1 LEEISMEVV
10 IVSAVRT
17 PIGRFGGALASKSA
31 VELGIIAAK
40 AAIERAG
47 IQPELVDQSI
57 FGNVYQAG
65 SGQNVARQIALGSN
79 MRQESS
85 AMTVNEV
92 CGSGLKAIRLGQ
104 TAIAMGDADVV
115 LVGGTESMSSVPFYN
130 QGMRWGA
137 KFGDQQLVDGIGRDG
152 LNDAF
157 NGQPMGITAENVA
170 ARYHVTREQQD
181 AFALRSHQRA
191 VAAAAQGAFAAE
203 IVPVTV
209 RGRKETV
216 TVTADEGPRAD
227 TSLEKLA
234 RLRTAFKPDGTVTAG
249 NASAINDGASA
260 LILMSREKAEAL
272 GVPYIAVLDGYA
284 EIGTD
289 PDYMGYAPYYVI
301 NKLLERTAS
310 DKADIDLYEINE
322 AFAAQSVAV
331 VRDLALDETRV
342 NVNGGAVALGHPL
355 GDSGAR
361 IVVTLIHA
369 LQQRQKK
376 SGVAALCIGGG
387 LGVGLQLHLV
397 D

>member
-1 LEEISMEVV
+1 VEVV

-17 PIGRFGGALASKSA
+17 PIGRFGGALASKNA
-31 VELGIIAAK
+31 VDLGIVAAK

-47 IQPELVDQSI
+47 IAPELIDQSI

-65 SGQNVARQIALGSN
+65 SGQNVARQIALGSG
-79 MRQESS
+79 MRQESI

-104 TAIAMGDADVV
+104 TAIVMGDADVV
-115 LVGGTESMSSVPFYN
+115 LVGGTESMSSVPYYN
-130 QGMRWGA
+130 TGMRWGT
-137 KFGDQQLVDGIGRDG
+137 KFGDQQLVDGLGRDG

-157 NGQPMGITAENVA
+157 NGRPMGVTAENVA
-170 ARYHVTREQQD
+170 ARYTVSREQQD

-191 VAAAAQGAFAAE
+191 LAATAAGAFADE

-209 RGRKETV
+209 QKRKETV

-234 RLRTAFKPDGTVTAG
+234 RLRPAFQEGGSVTAG
-249 NASAINDGASA
+249 NSSAINDGASA
-260 LILMSREKAEAL
+260 LIMMSREQADEL
-272 GVPYIAVLDGYA
+272 GLSYLAVLDGYA

-301 NKLLERTAS
+301 NKLLERTATA
-310 DKADIDLYEINE
+310 KAAVDLYEINE

-331 VRDLALDETRV
+331 VRDLELDEARV
-342 NVNGGAVALGHPL
+342 NVNGGAIALGHPL

-369 LQQRQKK
+369 LQQRQGHT
-376 SGVAALCIGGG
+376 GVAALCIGGG
-387 LGVGLQLHLV
+387 LGVGLQLHV
-397 D
+397 AD

>member
-1 LEEISMEVV
+1 MEVV

-17 PIGRFGGALASKSA
+17 PIGRFGGALASKNA
-31 VELGIIAAK
+31 VDLGIVAAK
-40 AAIERAG
+40 AAIKRAG
-47 IQPELVDQSI
+47 IAPELIDQSI

-65 SGQNVARQIALGSN
+65 SGQNVARQIALGSG

-104 TAIAMGDADVV
+104 TAIVMGDADVV
-115 LVGGTESMSSVPFYN
+115 LVGGTESMSSVPYYN
-130 QGMRWGA
+130 TGMRWGA
-137 KFGDQQLVDGIGRDG
+137 KFGDQQLVDGLGRDG

-157 NGQPMGITAENVA
+157 NGLPMGVTAENVA
-170 ARYHVTREQQD
+170 ARYTVSREQQD

-191 VAAAAQGAFAAE
+191 LAATAAGAFADE

-209 RGRKETV
+209 QNRKASV
-216 TVTADEGPRAD
+216 TVTTDEGPRAD

-234 RLRTAFKPDGTVTAG
+234 RLRPAFQEGGSVTAG
-249 NASAINDGASA
+249 NSSAINDGASA
-260 LILMSREKAEAL
+260 LIMMSREQADEL
-272 GVPYIAVLDGYA
+272 GLQYLAVLDGYA

-289 PDYMGYAPYYVI
+289 PDYMGYAPYHVV
-301 NKLLERTAS
+301 NKLLDRTATAKS
-310 DKADIDLYEINE
+310 AVDLYEINE

-331 VRDLALDETRV
+331 VRDLELDAARV
-342 NVNGGAVALGHPL
+342 NVNGGAIALGHPL

-369 LQQRQKK
+369 LQQRHGHT
-376 SGVAALCIGGG
+376 GVAALCIGGG
-387 LGVGLQLHLV
+387 LGVGLQLHV
-397 D
+397 AD

>member
-1 LEEISMEVV
+1 MEVV

-17 PIGRFGGALASKSA
+17 PIGRFGGALASKNA
-31 VELGIIAAK
+31 VDLGIVAAK
-40 AAIERAG
+40 AAIKRAG
-47 IQPELVDQSI
+47 IMPELIDQSI

-65 SGQNVARQIALGSN
+65 SGQNVARQIALGSG

-104 TAIAMGDADVV
+104 TAIVMGDADVV
-115 LVGGTESMSSVPFYN
+115 LVGGTESMSSVPYYN
-130 QGMRWGA
+130 TGMRWGT
-137 KFGDQQLVDGIGRDG
+137 KFGNQQLVDGLGRDG

-157 NGQPMGITAENVA
+157 NGLPMGVTAENVA
-170 ARYHVTREQQD
+170 ARYTVSREQQD

-191 VAAAAQGAFAAE
+191 LAATAAGAFADE

-209 RGRKETV
+209 QNRKASV

-234 RLRTAFKPDGTVTAG
+234 RLRPAFQEGGSVTAG
-249 NASAINDGASA
+249 NSSAINDGASA
-260 LILMSREKAEAL
+260 LIMMSREQADEL
-272 GVPYIAVLDGYA
+272 GLQYLAVLDGYA

-289 PDYMGYAPYYVI
+289 PDYMGYAPYHVV
-301 NKLLERTAS
+301 NKLLDRTATAKS
-310 DKADIDLYEINE
+310 AVDLYEINE

-331 VRDLALDETRV
+331 VRDLELDAARV
-342 NVNGGAVALGHPL
+342 NVNGGAIALGHPL

-369 LQQRQKK
+369 LQQRHGHT
-376 SGVAALCIGGG
+376 GVAALCIGGG
-387 LGVGLQLHLV
+387 LGVGLQLHV
-397 D
+397 AD

>member
-1 LEEISMEVV
+1 MEVV

-17 PIGRFGGALASKSA
+17 PIGRFGGALASKNA
-31 VELGIIAAK
+31 VDLGIVAAK

-47 IQPELVDQSI
+47 IAPELIDQSI

-65 SGQNVARQIALGSN
+65 SGQNVARQIALGSG
-79 MRQESS
+79 MRQESI

-104 TAIAMGDADVV
+104 TAIVMGDADVV
-115 LVGGTESMSSVPFYN
+115 LVGGTESMSSVPYYN
-130 QGMRWGA
+130 TGMRWGT
-137 KFGDQQLVDGIGRDG
+137 KFGDQQLVDGLGRDG

-157 NGQPMGITAENVA
+157 NGRPMGVTAENVA
-170 ARYHVTREQQD
+170 ARYTVSREQQD

-191 VAAAAQGAFAAE
+191 LAATAAGAFADE

-209 RGRKETV
+209 QKRKETV

-234 RLRTAFKPDGTVTAG
+234 RLRPAFQEGGSVTAG
-249 NASAINDGASA
+249 NSSAINDGASA
-260 LILMSREKAEAL
+260 LIMMSREQADEL
-272 GVPYIAVLDGYA
+272 GLSYLAVLDGYA

-301 NKLLERTAS
+301 NKLLERTATA
-310 DKADIDLYEINE
+310 KAAVDLYEINE

-331 VRDLALDETRV
+331 VRDLELDEARV
-342 NVNGGAVALGHPL
+342 NVNGGAIALGHPL

-369 LQQRQKK
+369 LQQRQGHT
-376 SGVAALCIGGG
+376 GVAALCIGGG
-387 LGVGLQLHLV
+387 LGVGLQLHV
-397 D
+397 AD

>member
-1 LEEISMEVV
+1 VEVV

-17 PIGRFGGALASKSA
+17 PIGRFGGALASKNA
-31 VELGIIAAK
+31 VDLGIVAAK
-40 AAIERAG
+40 AAIKRAG
-47 IQPELVDQSI
+47 IMPELIDQSI

-65 SGQNVARQIALGSN
+65 SGQNVARQIALGSG

-104 TAIAMGDADVV
+104 TAIVMGDADVV
-115 LVGGTESMSSVPFYN
+115 LVGGTESMSSVPYYN
-130 QGMRWGA
+130 TGMRWGT
-137 KFGDQQLVDGIGRDG
+137 KFGNQQLVDGLGRDG

-157 NGQPMGITAENVA
+157 NGLPMGVTAENVA
-170 ARYHVTREQQD
+170 ARYTVSREQQD

-191 VAAAAQGAFAAE
+191 LAATAAGAFADE

-209 RGRKETV
+209 QNRKASV

-234 RLRTAFKPDGTVTAG
+234 RLRPAFQEGGSVTAG
-249 NASAINDGASA
+249 NSSAINDGASA
-260 LILMSREKAEAL
+260 LIMMSREQADEL
-272 GVPYIAVLDGYA
+272 GLQYLAVLDGYA

-289 PDYMGYAPYYVI
+289 PDYMGYAPYHVV
-301 NKLLERTAS
+301 NKLLDRTATAKS
-310 DKADIDLYEINE
+310 AVDLYEINE

-331 VRDLALDETRV
+331 VRDLELDAARV
-342 NVNGGAVALGHPL
+342 NVNGGAIALGHPL

-369 LQQRQKK
+369 LQQRHGHT
-376 SGVAALCIGGG
+376 GVAALCIGGG
-387 LGVGLQLHLV
+387 LGVGLQLHV
-397 D
+397 AD

>member
-1 LEEISMEVV
+1 MEVV

-260 LILMSREKAEAL
+260 LILMSREKAEVL
-272 GVPYIAVLDGYA
+272 GVPYIAVLDAYA
-284 EIGTD
+284 EVGTD

-301 NKLLERTAS
+301 NKLLARTAS

-369 LQQRQKK
+369 LQQRQKQ

>member
-1 LEEISMEVV
+1 MEVV

-191 VAAAAQGAFAAE
+191 IAAAAQGAFAAE

-260 LILMSREKAEAL
+260 LILMSREKAEVL
-272 GVPYIAVLDGYA
+272 GVPYIAVLDAYA
-284 EIGTD
+284 EVGTD

-301 NKLLERTAS
+301 NKLLARTAS

-369 LQQRQKK
+369 LQQRQKQ

>member
-1 LEEISMEVV
+1 
-10 IVSAVRT
+10 
-17 PIGRFGGALASKSA
+17 
-31 VELGIIAAK
+31 
-40 AAIERAG
+40 
-47 IQPELVDQSI
+47 
-57 FGNVYQAG
+57 
-65 SGQNVARQIALGSN
+65 
-79 MRQESS
+79 
-85 AMTVNEV
+85 MTVNEV

-130 QGMRWGA
+130 QGMRWGT

-260 LILMSREKAEAL
+260 LILMSREKAEVL

-301 NKLLERTAS
+301 NKLLARTAS

-369 LQQRQKK
+369 LQQRQKQ

>member
-1 LEEISMEVV
+1 
-10 IVSAVRT
+10 VRT

>member
-1 LEEISMEVV
+1 
-10 IVSAVRT
+10 VRT

-260 LILMSREKAEAL
+260 LILMSREKAEVL
-272 GVPYIAVLDGYA
+272 GVPYIAVLDAYA
-284 EIGTD
+284 EVGTD

-301 NKLLERTAS
+301 NKLLARTAS

-369 LQQRQKK
+369 LQQRQKQ

>member
-1 LEEISMEVV
+1 MEVV

-17 PIGRFGGALASKSA
+17 PIGRFGGALASKNA
-31 VELGIIAAK
+31 VDLGIVAAK
-40 AAIERAG
+40 AAIKRAG
-47 IQPELVDQSI
+47 IAPELIDQSI

-65 SGQNVARQIALGSN
+65 SGQNVARQIALGSG

-104 TAIAMGDADVV
+104 TAIVMGDADVV
-115 LVGGTESMSSVPFYN
+115 LVGGTESMSSVPYYN
-130 QGMRWGA
+130 TGMRWGA
-137 KFGDQQLVDGIGRDG
+137 KFGDQQLVDGLGRDG

-157 NGQPMGITAENVA
+157 NGLSMGVTAENVA
-170 ARYHVTREQQD
+170 ARYTVSREQQD

-191 VAAAAQGAFAAE
+191 LAATAAGAFADE

-209 RGRKETV
+209 QNRKASV
-216 TVTADEGPRAD
+216 TVTTDEGPRAD

-234 RLRTAFKPDGTVTAG
+234 RLRPAFQEGGSVTAG
-249 NASAINDGASA
+249 NSSAINDGASA
-260 LILMSREKAEAL
+260 LIMMSREQADEL
-272 GVPYIAVLDGYA
+272 GLQYLAVLDGYA

-289 PDYMGYAPYYVI
+289 PDYMGYAPYHVV
-301 NKLLERTAS
+301 NKLLDRTATAKS
-310 DKADIDLYEINE
+310 AVDLYEINE

-331 VRDLALDETRV
+331 VRDLELDAARV
-342 NVNGGAVALGHPL
+342 NVNGGAIALGHPL

-369 LQQRQKK
+369 LQQRHGHT
-376 SGVAALCIGGG
+376 GVAALCIGGG
-387 LGVGLQLHLV
+387 LGVGLQLHV
-397 D
+397 AD